1 MNILIIGKPIKQLT
15 DVIRSSELLGKL
27 YTATDEPINE
37 LPNIEYYSLDNLVQ
51 KTKALQVDVA
61 INLDKDLINK
71 FLVEVFSAN
80 RLNIISVNQKW
91 LNLETSR
98 FAAKKLMEYYSVN
111 TAPLIKAPKDF
122 PVVLNTDIDNK
133 SEIVNTFDELVSKME
148 KYDGKRPYI
157 EEYLD
162 GETFDM
168 LCMWDGKNIYYFN
181 SPKTMT
187 EVQEDRLYL
196 IRTKLNFMFS
206 DEKADFSGIF
216 NIKLI
221 WAKNDWYVRDFEMGI
236 PDSANLGEILTES
249 GRDFLYILNSAIYQK
264 LNEM

>member
-98 FAAKKLMEYYSVN
+98 FAAKKH
-111 TAPLIKAPKDF
+111 
-122 PVVLNTDIDNK
+122 VLGYGTDMSGGPRHFSK
-133 SEIVNTFDELVSKME
+133 PRLSE
-148 KYDGKRPYI
+148 P
-157 EEYLD
+157 
-162 GETFDM
+162 
-168 LCMWDGKNIYYFN
+168 
-181 SPKTMT
+181 
-187 EVQEDRLYL
+187 
-196 IRTKLNFMFS
+196 
-206 DEKADFSGIF
+206 
-216 NIKLI
+216 
-221 WAKNDWYVRDFEMGI
+221 
-236 PDSANLGEILTES
+236 
-249 GRDFLYILNSAIYQK
+249 
-264 LNEM
+264 